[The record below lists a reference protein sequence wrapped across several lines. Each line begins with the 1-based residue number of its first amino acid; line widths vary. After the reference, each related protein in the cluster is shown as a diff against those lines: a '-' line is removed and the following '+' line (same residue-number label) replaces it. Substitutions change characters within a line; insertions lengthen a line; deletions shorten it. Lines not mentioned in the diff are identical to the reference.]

1 MPLIH
6 VLFRQLRASLG
17 EEIREAQKGSE
28 QFLPSSLAPTGFSL
42 LRASQQAASCCL
54 LPFRGLERPPRFP
67 WQQSGVAP
75 DHFGALPAS
84 KLRVAPC
91 ATSMLPT
98 ISPRPWVTP
107 TVTGRVT
114 CVFHAPVTF
123 PCQKRSLNL
132 LKILPLYLEK
142 DLRNKKC
149 KRQIAT
155 GTGPCPGSIAFDP
168 RLWTS
173 PGIFPPA
180 SIEATSKRSLRICVR
195 NGFTRPAGD
204 INVNFLLYTKSLSR
218 KENLTEN
225 LCDLLFSFRRPAH
238 SEAPSSSSIGSDVR
252 MRRSPSRT
260 ANSDRGSLR

>member
-1 MPLIH
+1 MLT
-6 VLFRQLRASLG
+6 A
-17 EEIREAQKGSE
+17 
-28 QFLPSSLAPTGFSL
+28 APHAF
-42 LRASQQAASCCL
+42 SCCL

-67 WQQSGVAP
+67 WQRSGVAP
-75 DHFGALPAS
+75 DHSGALPAS

-114 CVFHAPVTF
+114 CVFHAPVTL
-123 PCQKRSLNL
+123 PRPKRSLNL
-132 LKILPLYLEK
+132 LKILPPLPEK
-142 DLRNKKC
+142 GLRNKKC

-180 SIEATSKRSLRICVR
+180 SKQLPNAPLRICVR

-238 SEAPSSSSIGSDVR
+238 SEAPSSSSIGSDLR
-252 MRRSPSRT
+252 MHRSPSRT
-260 ANSDRGSLR
+260 ANRDRGSLT